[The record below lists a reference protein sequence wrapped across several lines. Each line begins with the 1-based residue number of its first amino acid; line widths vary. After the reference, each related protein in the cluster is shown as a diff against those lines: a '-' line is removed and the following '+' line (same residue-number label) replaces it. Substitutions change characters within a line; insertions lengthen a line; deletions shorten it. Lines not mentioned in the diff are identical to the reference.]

1 MPKKILLLL
10 LAVLLIGVFF
20 WFDLDSY
27 FTIDALKSRRAEFA
41 ASYAAHPAQFLIAFF
56 CAYVAV
62 AALSLP
68 GAAIMTLAA
77 GALFGMVTGLILVSF
92 ASSVG
97 ATLSFLSSRFLLRDW
112 VQGKF
117 GERLRSLNE
126 GFEREGARSGP
137 CRRHIPVGSRPSD
150 PARTMA
156 VCACHA
162 YRDRTHRRCRH
173 NVDR

>member
-1 MPKKILLLL
+1 MTVPKKTLLLL
-10 LAVLLIGVFF
+10 LAVLLIAIFF

-41 ASYAAHPAQFLIAFF
+41 SSYAANPGQFLIAFF

-62 AALSLP
+62 AALSFP

-77 GALFGMVTGLILVSF
+77 GALFGMVTGLILLSF
-92 ASSVG
+92 ASSIG
-97 ATLSFLSSRFLLRDW
+97 APLSFLSSRFLLRNW

-126 GFEREGARSGP
+126 GFERDGAFT
-137 CRRHIPVGSRPSD
+137 CSRCGWCLPFHFSSS
-150 PARTMA
+150 T
-156 VCACHA
+156 C
-162 YRDRTHRRCRH
+162 
-173 NVDR
+173 